1 MAGFACFEF
10 LRFLRDAEVVGPV
23 QKGRAQNCAPNGPFE
38 ASNGTFGRALSVKED
53 PFLALFWPFCAV
65 FYILHEWRTRSRKH
79 EIPHVAMS
87 RENPFCLWLPGPS
100 VGPGHKTQLSD
111 AKNGFGRHSTH
122 RFLVPAQNRATPSG
136 PIPGSYGVPFLPK
149 FHFFLF
155 VFGKLHSR
163 GHGCPKTNFFF
174 SSSIFSRP
182 NPPPSSF

>member
-10 LRFLRDAEVVGPV
+10 LRFLRDAEFVGPA
-23 QKGRAQNCAPNGPFE
+23 QKGRAQNCAPNGPFV
-38 ASNGTFGRALSVKED
+38 ASNGTFVRALSVKED

-87 RENPFCLWLPGPS
+87 RENPFCLWLQGPS

-149 FHFFLF
+149 FHFFY
-155 VFGKLHSR
+155 S
-163 GHGCPKTNFFF
+163 
-174 SSSIFSRP
+174 
-182 NPPPSSF
+182 

>member
-23 QKGRAQNCAPNGPFE
+23 KKGRAQNCAPNGPFE
-38 ASNGTFGRALSVKED
+38 ASNGAFGRALSVKED

-87 RENPFCLWLPGPS
+87 RENPFCLWLQGPS

-111 AKNGFGRHSTH
+111 AKNGFGRHMAGFACFEFL
-122 RFLVPAQNRATPSG
+122 RFLRGAKVVGPVQKGRAQNCAPNGPFEASNGTFGRALS
-136 PIPGSYGVPFLPK
+136 VKEDPFLA
-149 FHFFLF
+149 LF
-155 VFGKLHSR
+155 WRF
-163 GHGCPKTNFFF
+163 C
-174 SSSIFSRP
+174 
-182 NPPPSSF
+182 